1 MYSSRIH
8 FAHEYCPFAMD
19 APTTDQKK
27 KSKGWDGEELELE
40 HQKERMMMLQMNQS
54 TERGRGEGGAIHGT
68 NYSVAVDLNQ
78 FRNTEVGTGFQAKH
92 VIRQPTATML
102 PATVASPSTNRNMM
116 MMMMM
121 MRDNDIG
128 SNNINSTLSVS
139 HDKSETSKAAAS
151 RLTKEELLRND
162 HLRQFR
168 KEIEKILS
176 SST

>member
-1 MYSSRIH
+1 M
-8 FAHEYCPFAMD
+8 E
-19 APTTDQKK
+19 APTTDPKK

-40 HQKERMMMLQMNQS
+40 HQKERMMMIQMNQS

-102 PATVASPSTNRNMM
+102 PATVANPSTNGN
-116 MMMMM
+116 MMMM

-128 SNNINSTLSVS
+128 SNNLSPPLSVS
-139 HDKSETSKAAAS
+139 HNHYRSETSKAPAS

-168 KEIEKILS
+168 KEIENILS